1 MTELKSDLNILELV
15 GEIIAFQVHVGV
27 ITFEAHKTRIGVHF
41 ILIEINHIPRTFLIR
56 NDFSLFIVF
65 LVALDI
71 VGYKATQFRGY
82 VPINV
87 AKSQQGNATCQWCQ
101 LLLFAAWLKCNMH
114 LNTFGLQMGRVGN
127 TVYYYVY
134 LF

>member
-87 AKSQQGNATCQWCQ
+87 AKSQQEPVFMQVD
-101 LLLFAAWLKCNMH
+101 LLVHIVEVSVGRKH
-114 LNTFGLQMGRVGN
+114 LV
-127 TVYYYVY
+127 
-134 LF
+134 